1 MVALAAAALAATI
14 SSMTRVT
21 LTRDAQTTLARTSP
35 VDPRPDAQL
44 VEQARSGS
52 RDAAGVLF
60 DRHWP
65 GAWRLAVAVT
75 GRRDM
80 ADDVA
85 QDAFER
91 AFAALHRFDVSR
103 PFGPW
108 LHRIVVNRSL
118 DLVRRERRLVGLDAA
133 GELIAQD
140 HSQAAAGDRALLKA
154 VARLTPQR
162 RVVVVLRYGIGYSP
176 AEIAALLE
184 IPVGTVHSRLAR
196 ALDDLRDP
204 TTGGIDAERA

>member
-1 MVALAAAALAATI
+1 VSDLLPN
-14 SSMTRVT
+14 
-21 LTRDAQTTLARTSP
+21 RDGNTTLRRRVG
-35 VDPRPDAQL
+35 VDPLPSDAVL
-44 VEQARSGS
+44 VREARKGS
-52 RDAAGVLF
+52 RNAAGALF

-80 ADDVA
+80 ADDVV

-91 AFAALHRFDVSR
+91 AFAALTRFDASR
-103 PFGPW
+103 PFAPW

-118 DLVRRERRLVGLDAA
+118 DLLRSERRLVGLDAT
-133 GELIAQD
+133 GPMIAPD
-140 HSQAAAGDRALLKA
+140 EGRATAGDRALLEA
-154 VARLTPQR
+154 VARLNPQR

-184 IPVGTVHSRLAR
+184 LPVGTVHSRLAR
-196 ALDDLRDP
+196 ALEDLREP
-204 TTGGIDAERA
+204 TAGGFDAERA

>member
-1 MVALAAAALAATI
+1 MRDVLP
-14 SSMTRVT
+14 S
-21 LTRDAQTTLARTSP
+21 RDANTTLGRTPP
-35 VDPRPDAQL
+35 VDLMPSDAVL
-44 VEQARSGS
+44 VDQARNGS
-52 RDAAGVLF
+52 RDAAGALF

-80 ADDVA
+80 ADDVV

-91 AFAALHRFDVSR
+91 AFAALTRFDLSR
-103 PFGPW
+103 PFSPW

-118 DLVRRERRLVGLDAA
+118 DLLRRERRLVGLDSA
-133 GELIAQD
+133 GAMPAPDQSEGT
-140 HSQAAAGDRALLKA
+140 AGDRALLDA
-154 VARLTPQR
+154 VASLNPQR

-184 IPVGTVHSRLAR
+184 LPVGTVHSRLAR
-196 ALDDLRDP
+196 ALEDLRDP
-204 TTGGIDAERA
+204 TTGGLDAERA